1 MLDDKQRRYYEELH
15 ERTRKEYLSLERQVA
30 EILAGVKERI
40 EGLRGQMDA
49 LLKIYA
55 GICDRLD
62 VENDLALTEGEGEEE
77 DEEEEEE
84 EEYDEEE
91 EID

>member
-15 ERTRKEYLSLERQVA
+15 ERTREEYLALEHQVA
-30 EILAGVKERI
+30 EILVKVKRRI
-40 EGLRGQMDA
+40 EKLRGQMDA
-49 LLKIYA
+49 LLKIYE

-62 VENDLALTEGEGEEE
+62 VENDLAPPEEEGGGEE

-84 EEYDEEE
+84 EIE
-91 EID
+91 

>member
-15 ERTRKEYLSLERQVA
+15 ERTREEYLALEHQVA
-30 EILAGVKERI
+30 EMLAKVKERI
-40 EGLRGQMDA
+40 GGLRGQMDA
-49 LLKIYA
+49 LLKIYE

-62 VENDLALTEGEGEEE
+62 VENDLAPPPEGEGEE

-84 EEYDEEE
+84 ME
-91 EID
+91 